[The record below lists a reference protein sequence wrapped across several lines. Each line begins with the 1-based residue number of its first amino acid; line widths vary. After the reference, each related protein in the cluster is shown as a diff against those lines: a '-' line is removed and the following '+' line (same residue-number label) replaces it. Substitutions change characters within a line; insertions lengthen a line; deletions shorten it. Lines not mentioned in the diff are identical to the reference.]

1 MEALLTGTCP
11 RLGHWH
17 LCAPLASV
25 PWQLMPRPRG
35 RLACE
40 LRLPAIP
47 SQLPVP
53 VPVGPLMGHTAAARR
68 AHLTQ
73 HTHWQVMPGA
83 VPASGCGA
91 EQVDTVHTAE
101 DPPGT
106 AVFLSESSW
115 LETRLRQAPGRLLQ
129 HTSSRPY

>member
-1 MEALLTGTCP
+1 
-11 RLGHWH
+11 
-17 LCAPLASV
+17 
-25 PWQLMPRPRG
+25 
-35 RLACE
+35 
-40 LRLPAIP
+40 
-47 SQLPVP
+47 
-53 VPVGPLMGHTAAARR
+53 VGPLMGHTAAARR

-91 EQVDTVHTAE
+91 EQVDTAHSAE
-101 DPPGT
+101 DPPARSPERGRT

-129 HTSSRPY
+129 HSRPY